1 MLNSVIMMGRL
12 TDNPELRQTPSGRSV
27 CSFTIAV
34 DRTFKSADGERQTDF
49 FDVVAWGST
58 ADFVSKYFTK
68 GQLVAVQGRM
78 ETRSYEDR
86 NGVRRKAFNI
96 VAENVHFAEPKRD
109 SYAGGG
115 QPAPA
120 YEDRTQATAAFENS
134 GRDDFRE
141 IDDSDDDLPF

>member
-96 VAENVHFAEPKRD
+96 VAENV
-109 SYAGGG
+109 

-120 YEDRTQATAAFENS
+120 YEDRSQATAAFENS